1 MAKNI
6 FELGKELKKLRESK
20 NIKPKA
26 VYDKI
31 CLRDEYWRYE
41 NGYRQPSWSRFEKF
55 LQRLGEEPRSYFVR
69 YAMTLEDTYTLKI
82 RNDLKF
88 LLREETDEN
97 YKTIESLV
105 NELEQNES
113 FYNEKLNRQLLF
125 RVKATIAFYHGD
137 YESMLDYSMKGI
149 LITKPDF
156 DGEKIASYTLFYD
169 EILLINQIAVAQAKT
184 SADRCAKM
192 LFQLK
197 TCLDG
202 GYIDEE
208 EKSKTYMHILF
219 NLSNILGIL
228 KRYEDCLSICEKG
241 IEFCVKHE
249 NSHFHP
255 MFMFNRACCLFGLD
269 KKNEGIVQLEETY
282 AIVKAVKRFTE
293 LTIMKNYVEET
304 FGITI

>member
-1 MAKNI
+1 MAKTI

-20 NIKPKA
+20 NVKPKA
-26 VYDKI
+26 IYDKV

-69 YAMTLEDTYTLKI
+69 YAMTLEDSNTLKK
-82 RNDLKF
+82 RNELKF
-88 LLREETDEN
+88 LLREENNEK
-97 YKTIESLV
+97 YKLAEALV
-105 NELEQNES
+105 NELEQNEN
-113 FYNEKLNRQLLF
+113 FYRVKLNKQFLF
-125 RVKATIAFYHGD
+125 MAKATIAFYYND
-137 YESMLDYSMKGI
+137 YESMLDYSKKGI

-156 DGEKIASYTLFYD
+156 DEEKISSYTLFYD

-184 SADRCAKM
+184 SADRCADM

-197 TCLDG
+197 TCLDE

-208 EKSKTYMHILF
+208 EKSRTYMHILF

-228 KRYEDCLSICEKG
+228 KRYEDCLPICEKG

-255 MFMFNRACCLFGLD
+255 MFMFNRACCLLGLGRE
-269 KKNEGIVQLEETY
+269 KNGIAQLEEAY
-282 AIVKAVKRFTE
+282 AVVKAVKRLTE
-293 LTIMKNYVEET
+293 LAIMKNYVEEV